1 MTDVERLLHEHGAAP
16 EHAPGFEAQLWMA
29 IDAEDARQA
38 AEKAGRESSGK
49 PDGTTRRRSWR
60 RIALAAAVVAAVA
73 VLAVIVYPGR
83 NAVRELQHP
92 PVANAAVVV
101 ANVREALT
109 SFTTIRAT
117 VISSRAGVTG
127 PEAFEPGWTSA
138 DWFARAKVEGPAVPV
153 GDPARIWAT
162 ADGQLRNVAPVTGA
176 SWSYGPGPDGT
187 IEVTREVP
195 DSLELTRDVPP
206 VSIDTADDA
215 TGVVS
220 WYAPGYRWS
229 TETGSFA
236 SAEKAFLVTGA
247 PLGPP
252 DSQGQVASWMGTEGF
267 SLSALSVLAHGT
279 VSAATYDGRPALV
292 VGADV
297 TPGPAVPQTTG
308 SGISFYGQ
316 FDRIEIT
323 VDKATWFPVR
333 FTTKLHGEVVDDS
346 RLTDIR
352 LDAPVTDALFTPSF
366 PKGAKVEASD
376 QGFRRVSFDEA
387 AHTFDYTPLAP
398 SVLPSDFHRL
408 AAAVAPRSRFVVIE
422 GLGEAAE
429 LPSRDITALDY
440 RAGFLRFTVT
450 TRSEAGMRDPRLAD
464 PFATEPDL
472 VATPDQREKVTLESG
487 ALRGVEAQ
495 LATPTLGVPHL
506 WAFHDGLL
514 ITVAGDLTRDQLL
527 TIANSLEPL
536 K

>member
-16 EHAPGFEAQLWMA
+16 EHTPGFEAQLWMA
-29 IDAEDARQA
+29 IDAEDAGQA

-60 RIALAAAVVAAVA
+60 RIALAAAVLAA
-73 VLAVIVYPGR
+73 VLAVIVFPGR
-83 NAVRELQHP
+83 HAVRELRQP
-92 PVANAAVVV
+92 PVANAAAVV
-101 ANVREALT
+101 AKVREALT
-109 SFTTIRAT
+109 GFMTIRAT

-127 PEAFEPGWTSA
+127 PEAFEPGWASA

-162 ADGQLRNVAPVTGA
+162 ADGQLRNVLPVTGA
-176 SWSYGPGPDGT
+176 TWSYGPGPDGT

-206 VSIDTADDA
+206 LSIDTADDA
-215 TGVVS
+215 TGLVS
-220 WYAPGYRWS
+220 WYAPGYRWG
-229 TETGSFA
+229 TESGSYT

-297 TPGPAVPQTTG
+297 TPGPAVPEANGQGMT
-308 SGISFYGQ
+308 FYGQ

-323 VDKATWFPVR
+323 VDEATWFPVR
-333 FTTKLHGEVVDDS
+333 FTTKLHGDVVDDS

-352 LDAPVTDALFTPSF
+352 LDVPVTGALFTPSF
-366 PKGAKVEASD
+366 PKGAKVEVND
-376 QGFRRVSFDEA
+376 EGFRRVSFDDA
-387 AHTFDYTPLAP
+387 AHTFDYSPLVP

-408 AAAVAPRSRFVVIE
+408 AAAVAPRSRFVIIG
-422 GLGEAAE
+422 GLGETAE
-429 LPSRDITALDY
+429 LPSLDITALNY
-440 RAGFLRFTVT
+440 RAGFLEFTVT
-450 TRSEAGMRDPRLAD
+450 TRSEAGMHDPRLAD

-472 VATPDQREKVTLESG
+472 VATPDQREEVTLESG
-487 ALRGVEAQ
+487 ALRGVQAQ
-495 LATPTLGVPHL
+495 LATPPLGVPHL
-506 WAFHDGLL
+506 WAFHDGVL

-527 TIANSLEPL
+527 MVANSLEPL